1 MNEKFKKALEDQ
13 KIERY
18 KTTQICNE
26 NEKLKLIMTE
36 KIEEIKSKIENDF
49 LEFTEFLIQAE
60 FNHAIFEYLLPDTD
74 HNIIPYGRNHYC
86 TSIFILIDPDKI
98 SLGLEKNNE
107 IPCFQ
112 YIYKEQISK
121 WDSSI
126 DLTMVNCTLYICTH
140 WKQIQVFL
148 EDKMIEYITN
158 RNAEHKQ
165 AALRENKIIT
175 SRLEILKQAEE
186 H

>member
-1 MNEKFKKALEDQ
+1 
-13 KIERY
+13 
-18 KTTQICNE
+18 
-26 NEKLKLIMTE
+26 
-36 KIEEIKSKIENDF
+36 
-49 LEFTEFLIQAE
+49 
-60 FNHAIFEYLLPDTD
+60 
-74 HNIIPYGRNHYC
+74 
-86 TSIFILIDPDKI
+86 
-98 SLGLEKNNE
+98 
-107 IPCFQ
+107 
-112 YIYKEQISK
+112 
-121 WDSSI
+121 
-126 DLTMVNCTLYICTH
+126 MVNCTLYICTH